1 MLLQEPFTSGRL
13 LLEHTAADSDPV
25 VTESVPLLFTVL
37 TVVFLVGFFLFLP
50 RLVSLAPLLFD
61 SLFRARGSVSLEN
74 SVRYSND
81 RRQLA
86 SLLLIPAVLLI
97 YRYRLWD
104 ASFLQ
109 GGMAEDWRLLCVIGV
124 FSAFCLLRLLMY
136 IVFRPHRHQDF
147 YRLSR
152 RTAYTYFILLV
163 ILAIITVGVLALIG
177 CDDMLIKQALL
188 VESAFVYGIFFF
200 RRAQILALFCN
211 PLRTFLYL
219 CTLEILPTAALVVST
234 ILL

>member
-1 MLLQEPFTSGRL
+1 MLLEEPFVSGRL
-13 LLEHTAADSDPV
+13 LLENTPSGNAPV
-25 VTESVPLLFTVL
+25 VAESVPVLFTVL
-37 TVVFLVGFFLFLP
+37 AVAFVLASFLFLP

-81 RRQLA
+81 RRLLA
-86 SLLLIPAVLLI
+86 TILLLPSSLLI

-104 ASFLQ
+104 ADFVQ
-109 GGMAEDWRLLCVIGV
+109 GMSEGWRLVVIIGV
-124 FSAFCLLRLLMY
+124 FAVFFLFRLFMY
-136 IVFRPHRHQDF
+136 ALCKPRRQLDF

-152 RTAYTYFILLV
+152 RTAYTYFILLA
-163 ILAIITVGVLALIG
+163 ILTLLTAGLLALIG
-177 CDDMLIKQALL
+177 CNDLLIKKVLL
-188 VESAFVYGIFFF
+188 LETAFVYLVFFL
-200 RRAQILALFCN
+200 RRAQILALSCN

-219 CTLEILPTAALVVST
+219 CALEILPVAALVVST

>member
-1 MLLQEPFTSGRL
+1 MLLEEPFVSGRL
-13 LLEHTAADSDPV
+13 LLENTPSGNAPV
-25 VTESVPLLFTVL
+25 VAESVPVLFTILAVAFVL
-37 TVVFLVGFFLFLP
+37 ASFLFLP

-81 RRQLA
+81 RRLLA
-86 SLLLIPAVLLI
+86 AILLLPSSLLI

-104 ASFLQ
+104 ADFVQ
-109 GGMAEDWRLLCVIGV
+109 GMSEGWRLVVIIGV
-124 FSAFCLLRLLMY
+124 FTVFFLFRLFMY
-136 IVFRPHRHQDF
+136 ALCKPRRQLDF

-152 RTAYTYFILLV
+152 RTAYTYFILLA
-163 ILAIITVGVLALIG
+163 ILTLFTAGLLALIG
-177 CDDMLIKQALL
+177 CNDLLIKKVLL
-188 VESAFVYGIFFF
+188 LETAFVYLVFFL
-200 RRAQILALFCN
+200 RRAQILALSCN

-219 CTLEILPTAALVVST
+219 CALEILPVAALVVSA

>member
-13 LLEHTAADSDPV
+13 LLEHTASDNAPV
-25 VTESVPLLFTVL
+25 VAESVPLLFTIL
-37 TVVFLVGFFLFLP
+37 TVVFVLGFLIFLP
-50 RLVSLAPLLFD
+50 RLVDLAPLLFD

-81 RRQLA
+81 RRLIA
-86 SLLLIPAVLLI
+86 TLFLIPATLLV

-109 GGMAEDWRLLCVIGV
+109 GMSEGWRLMCLIGI
-124 FSAFCLLRLLMY
+124 FSAFFLFRLFMY
-136 IVFRPHRHQDF
+136 AILKPRRNRDF

-152 RTAYTYFILLV
+152 RTSYTYFILLV
-163 ILAIITVGVLALIG
+163 ILTLLTAGILALIG
-177 CDDMLIKQALL
+177 CNDLLIKKVLII
-188 VESAFVYGIFFF
+188 EMAFIYGIFFF

-219 CTLEILPTAALVVST
+219 CALEILPTAALVVST

>member
-1 MLLQEPFTSGRL
+1 MLLEEPFVSGRL
-13 LLEHTAADSDPV
+13 LLENTPSGNAPV
-25 VTESVPLLFTVL
+25 VAESVPVLFTVL
-37 TVVFLVGFFLFLP
+37 AVAFVLASFLFLP

-81 RRQLA
+81 RRLLA
-86 SLLLIPAVLLI
+86 TILLLPGSLLI

-104 ASFLQ
+104 ADFVQ
-109 GGMAEDWRLLCVIGV
+109 GMSEGWRLVVIIGV
-124 FSAFCLLRLLMY
+124 FTVFFLFRLFMY
-136 IVFRPHRHQDF
+136 ALCKPRRQLDF

-152 RTAYTYFILLV
+152 RTAYTYFILLAV
-163 ILAIITVGVLALIG
+163 ITLLTAGLLALIG
-177 CDDMLIKQALL
+177 CNDLLIKKVLL
-188 VESAFVYGIFFF
+188 LETAFVYVVFFL
-200 RRAQILALFCN
+200 RRAQILALSCN

-219 CTLEILPTAALVVST
+219 CALEILPVAALVVST